1 MKNSEIYWQFSLC
14 VCLPLSTPTVYS
26 ENFLHKFAFDLVLYQ
41 LKFIRQQKER
51 EITFPTKIET
61 VDEVCSI
68 CCVAGATV

>member
-1 MKNSEIYWQFSLC
+1 MKFIGNLAYVY